1 MGAKFKTVA
10 VGGTFDEL
18 HKGHRT
24 LLIKA
29 FEISNH
35 VIIGLCS
42 DQFVARMSK
51 SHITASYQDRFADL
65 KSFLEK
71 NGLWERAEIV
81 RLNDPYGGTLAK
93 DGIEALV
100 VSKETEATALE
111 INKRRKKLML
121 APLQIVTIDM
131 VPSENNS
138 PISTTRIRR
147 GEIDREG
154 RLLKTCSK

>member
-1 MGAKFKTVA
+1 
-10 VGGTFDEL
+10 
-18 HKGHRT
+18 
-24 LLIKA
+24 
-29 FEISNH
+29 
-35 VIIGLCS
+35 
-42 DQFVARMSK
+42 MSK